1 MKAPDM
7 MARFTKDLSMKAPHT
22 GVRAMR
28 DHDMEA
34 LIMTAPLAVA
44 RPGIRTRCPMQV
56 PSRLLVVTALP
67 TFLLLLRRQ
76 DLKCRGQQQLNI
88 VCRTLQFPHTTTHLL
103 SNRDRPREHLRKFL
117 RSACQSRP
125 RAHLLMPPLLSLS
138 LQSWHLD
145 AAPKQLLPL
154 HTSLEGLRTPLAL
167 RRVYHFLDHS
177 LLDALM
183 KFSRTMGLGI
193 PRLSCQT
200 IASAVSI

>member
-56 PSRLLVVTALP
+56 PSRPLDVTVLP

-76 DLKCRGQQQLNI
+76 DLKCRGQQQPNI
-88 VCRTLQFPHTTTHLL
+88 VCRTLQFPHTTTHLP
-103 SNRDRPREHLRKFL
+103 SNRNRPREHLRKFL
-117 RSACQSRP
+117 RLGCHSP
-125 RAHLLMPPLLSLS
+125 RAHLLMHPRLSLS
-138 LQSWHLD
+138 LQSRHLD
-145 AAPKQLLPL
+145 VALKQLLPL
-154 HTSLEGLRTPLAL
+154 RMCQEGLRTLLAP
-167 RRVYHFLDHS
+167 RQAYHFLDHS
-177 LLDALM
+177 LLDGPM
-183 KFSRTMGLGI
+183 KFSRTMGLEI
-193 PRLSCQT
+193 ARLSCQT
-200 IASAVSI
+200 IASAASI